1 VADQNVDMEIVPSLH
16 VETPNIPK
24 QQAPENSEEEE
35 EVHHEASRF
44 HLLQHPKQDLQE
56 ASERDIPSVVG
67 AKAKMQSQ
75 QRVPCALEFQ
85 LHYLCY
91 AVLQAQKLSLSLVLA
106 HGHPCS
112 WQFAPENIGKYSRRY
127 PLHCNF

>member
-1 VADQNVDMEIVPSLH
+1 LQNYLQENRSSFADFARGAVVDQNVDMEIAPSLH

-67 AKAKMQSQ
+67 AKAKMQS
-75 QRVPCALEFQ
+75 
-85 LHYLCY
+85 
-91 AVLQAQKLSLSLVLA
+91 
-106 HGHPCS
+106 
-112 WQFAPENIGKYSRRY
+112 
-127 PLHCNF
+127 